1 MVKVNN
7 ITKTFVLSRKQM
19 KMNGTGVR
27 KKTAVNNVS
36 FEVQPGE
43 IYGLLGP
50 NGAGKTTTLRCIST
64 LIKPNEGS
72 IEVDGFS
79 TSNQSSEVRKRLCL
93 LTNELKADPNF
104 SADYLF
110 DFFGKLHGL
119 TEDVIEKRK
128 TLLFEEF
135 GINDFAGIKTSD
147 MSSGM
152 KQKLSIALSL
162 VHNPQVVIFDEP
174 TNGLDIITARVVLDY
189 LKKLRDE
196 GKTVIVST
204 HIMTVAEKLCD
215 RIGLIMDGAIET
227 EGTLSEI
234 LESTGAPDL
243 DDAFFAIYKRTREST
258 NEK

>member
-1 MVKVNN
+1 LVSVKN
-7 ITKTFVLSRKQM
+7 ITKTFALSKKQM
-19 KMNGTGVR
+19 KMNGTKN
-27 KKTAVNNVS
+27 KKKIAVKNVS
-36 FEVQPGE
+36 FKAVPGE

-64 LIKPNEGS
+64 LIKPDSGS
-72 IEVDGFS
+72 IQVDGFD
-79 TSNQSSEVRKRLCL
+79 TAEESSAVRKRLCL

-110 DFFGKLHGL
+110 AFFGRLHGM
-119 TEDVIEKRK
+119 TDEEIEKRK
-128 TLLFEEF
+128 TFLFEVF
-135 GINDFAGIKTSD
+135 GISEFAGIKTVD

-189 LKKLRDE
+189 LKRLRDE
-196 GKTVIVST
+196 GKTVIIST

-215 RIGLIMDGAIET
+215 RIGLIMDGRIEA

-234 LESTGAPDL
+234 LEVTGEADL
-243 DDAFFAIYKRTREST
+243 DDAFFNIYKKLRERI